1 MFRPAV
7 LRAVSAGVFSF
18 FLLSTLAQ
26 ASVGE
31 RFGFTSEAA
40 ALGSARSGA
49 RDATSASAYENP
61 AQMSLAPASGAPEAS
76 RFRFHWSLLYS
87 ESSFEKIQGVV
98 VENPVVSDTTREAN
112 VDTNYPATLGQSI
125 GFSVQSRKSARRWGF
140 GAIAYLPLDQLAL
153 VDSGEAFV
161 PEYALH
167 RGRTQKPEF
176 QTALSGLLAPNL
188 SLGLGLYL
196 GARLESDTTIFL
208 NQGAGTVSTMRISA
222 KLKTK
227 ATPYLGLSYLPS
239 DSVSVGLVARLASS
253 LPQTLNVQSGA
264 RAIGNVSA
272 LDFSFPAVGT
282 MYYDPLSI
290 QLGTQLRYA
299 SERSLY
305 LQADYQAWSRFR
317 SPAIVILDPS
327 TSNCDPSCGVDFAEG
342 RASSAGTRDI
352 IVPRIGHAWRFGR
365 GEFRMGLL
373 YRPSIYRDP
382 PNGAGNALDPSETR
396 GTIGYG
402 WEFDSLFVFDAPGR
416 LDLHAMAARYERQ
429 EIQKSPGDENGNL
442 ANRKIGDPGYRVGG
456 SAWGGGM
463 TILLYL

>member
-1 MFRPAV
+1 MFRPV
-7 LRAVSAGVFSF
+7 VFSF
-18 FLLSTLAQ
+18 FLLSTIAQ

-49 RDATSASAYENP
+49 RDFSSASAYENP
-61 AQMSLAPASGAPEAS
+61 AQMSLSPSGDESDRS

-87 ESSFEKIQGVV
+87 ESSFENIEGVV

-125 GFSVQSRKSARRWGF
+125 GFSVQSRKSPRRWGF
-140 GAIAYLPLDQLAL
+140 GVIAYLPLDQLAL

-167 RGRTQKPEF
+167 RGRTHKPEF
-176 QTALSGLLAPNL
+176 QTALSALVAPNL
-188 SLGLGLYL
+188 SLGVGLYL

-208 NQGAGTVSTMRISA
+208 NQGTGTVSTMRISA

-227 ATPYLGLSYLPS
+227 ATPYFGLSYVAT
-239 DSVSVGLVARLASS
+239 DSVSVGVVARLASS
-253 LPQTLNVQSGA
+253 LPQTLNVQSSA

-282 MYYDPLSI
+282 MYYDPFSV

-299 SERSLY
+299 RNRSLY
-305 LQADYQAWSRFR
+305 LQVDYQSWSRFR
-317 SPAIVILDPS
+317 SPAIIILDPS
-327 TSNCDPSCGVDFAEG
+327 TSNCDPNCGVDFAEG
-342 RASSAGTRDI
+342 RSGSARTRDI
-352 IVPRIGHAWRFGR
+352 FVPRIGHAWRFGR
-365 GEFRMGLL
+365 GEMRMGLL
-373 YRPSIYRDP
+373 HRPGIYRDHP
-382 PNGAGNALDPSETR
+382 TGAGNALDPSESR
-396 GTIGYG
+396 IVLGYG
-402 WEFDSLFVFDAPGR
+402 WDFDSLLVFDAPGR
-416 LDLHAMAARYERQ
+416 LDLHAMYAQYERQ
-429 EIQKSPGDENGNL
+429 EIQKTPGDENGNL
-442 ANRKIGDPGYRVGG
+442 ANRKVGDPGYRIGG
-456 SAWGGGM
+456 NAWGGGM